1 MKSLLE
7 LMQGCGII
15 VRHQLIPDGVIHRLP
30 TEDRP
35 NQKNGAYLLSPSGT
49 FGGYMNWKVHSGWMK
64 WSSADPNDKQAAQ
77 ENLRIMRQ
85 IHIDRE
91 RIAKEAAKYSTSK
104 WGEGVGA
111 PHGYLDRKGI
121 NQVGTRVLGDSL
133 MVPVRTSLGLLSS
146 LQWVS
151 PVGDKKFVKGG
162 VVRGC
167 ACKLR
172 GPDDDVIYMAEGFA
186 TASTVYMASGGKTT
200 FAAFNCGNL
209 LPVAREVRRA
219 HPKSRIIF
227 AADNDVGTAGN
238 PGVTQATCAARS
250 VQGRIAIP
258 TGLKGTDFND
268 MLLEV
273 GMYEVRRQ
281 LREHQTV

>member
-7 LMQGCGII
+7 LMQECGII
-15 VRHQLIPDGVIHRLP
+15 VRNPLIPDGVIHRLS
-30 TEDRP
+30 TEDKP
-35 NQKNGAYLLSPSGT
+35 GQKNGAYLLSPSGT
-49 FGGYMNWKVHSGWMK
+49 FGGYMNWKVHSGWQK
-64 WSSADPNDKQAAQ
+64 WSSCDPGDKKAVQ

-85 IHIDRE
+85 IHIDRD
-91 RIAKEAAKYSTSK
+91 RISKEAAVYSGNK
-104 WGEGVGA
+104 WGEGKGS
-111 PHGYLDRKGI
+111 PHGYLDKKGI
-121 NQVGTRVLGDSL
+121 NQVGTRVLGDRL
-133 MVPVRTSLGLLSS
+133 MIPVRTSQGLLSS

-151 PVGDKKFVKGG
+151 PMGEKMFVKGG

-219 HPKSRIIF
+219 HPRSRIIF
-227 AADNDVGTAGN
+227 AADNDTATAGN
-238 PGVTQATCAARS
+238 PGVTQAMTAARS
-250 VQGRIAIP
+250 VAGRIAIP

-268 MLLEV
+268 LLLEV
-273 GMYEVRRQ
+273 GMSEVRRQ
-281 LREHQTV
+281 LLSHQAI